1 MSEHGST
8 RAQEGIM
15 STHLINPSSV
25 KAGQR
30 VRIIIDTTV
39 DSVRLYK
46 QEDYPT
52 DVRQRVDIL
61 FAKRHTVELP
71 DLTSMGSSGTTIA
84 VLVQP

>member
-1 MSEHGST
+1 MSS
-8 RAQEGIM
+8 Q
-15 STHLINPSSV
+15 LVNPSNIE
-25 KAGQR
+25 AGQR

-39 DSVRLYK
+39 ESVHLYK